1 MLKGYN
7 TFAWS
12 RGSEY
17 TKHTRN
23 ARRSHKRCEAM
34 ALQDSKKACRLLKR
48 ERVLLFR
55 NVAFIEFVVF
65 AGQNRIQNDAGE
77 RADGQARE

>member
-17 TKHTRN
+17 TKRTRN
-23 ARRSHKRCEAM
+23 ARRSHKRCAAM
-34 ALQDSKKACRLLKR
+34 ALQVSKNACRLLKR

-55 NVAFIEFVVF
+55 NVALVEFVVF

-77 RADGQARE
+77 RADGQA

>member
-17 TKHTRN
+17 TKRTRN
-23 ARRSHKRCEAM
+23 ARRPHKRYATMSLEI
-34 ALQDSKKACRLLKR
+34 SKNACRLLKR

-55 NVAFIEFVVF
+55 NVALVEFVVF
-65 AGQNRIQNDAGE
+65 AGQNRVQNDAGE
-77 RADGQARE
+77 